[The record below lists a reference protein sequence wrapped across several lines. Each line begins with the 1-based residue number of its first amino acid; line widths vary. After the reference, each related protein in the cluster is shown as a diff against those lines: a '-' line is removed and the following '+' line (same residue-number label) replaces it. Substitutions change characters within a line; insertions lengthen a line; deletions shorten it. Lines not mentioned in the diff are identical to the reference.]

1 MKRTYTVDFV
11 RWKYP
16 YKLNRTN
23 AGKFT
28 KTFKSLDEFVKF
40 IHKANYSNFRVAG
53 AMSEYMNQ
61 REFDIFRQKLYALE
75 QGDED
80 EQNKNN

>member
-1 MKRTYTVDFV
+1 MKRVYTVDFV
-11 RWKYP
+11 RWEYP
-16 YKLNRTN
+16 YRLNKTN

-28 KTFKSLDEFVKF
+28 KTFKSLDEFVMF
-40 IHKANYSNFRVAG
+40 IYKTTHSNFRVAG
-53 AMSEYMNQ
+53 AMSKYMNQ

-75 QGDED
+75 QKDRD